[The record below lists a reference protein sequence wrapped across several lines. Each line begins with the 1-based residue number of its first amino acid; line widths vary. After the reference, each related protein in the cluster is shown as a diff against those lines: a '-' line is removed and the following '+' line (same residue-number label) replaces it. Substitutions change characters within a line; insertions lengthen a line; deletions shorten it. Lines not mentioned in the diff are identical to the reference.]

1 MLRTAPGMR
10 ELNSFCREI
19 RPEDVIETHF
29 LNQVSYWL
37 GKIFEF
43 KESKGGDM
51 IMHESNQK
59 PVFKCKFGAFEAAIF
74 LQEIDGRS
82 VPSIVIQKSFT
93 KDGKNWNHQKMTLLS
108 PTEADKLVCVLQE
121 TKKALYLKDFQ

>member
-1 MLRTAPGMR
+1 VLWDASTCFRSQSSSLKNISISMLRTAPGMR

-74 LQEIDGRS
+74 LQECSKYCHPEELYQRWQELESSED
-82 VPSIVIQKSFT
+82 
-93 KDGKNWNHQKMTLLS
+93 D
-108 PTEADKLVCVLQE
+108 LV
-121 TKKALYLKDFQ
+121 KPD